1 MWLTVSRQYSIFFC
15 YGFYTCFRREIV
27 SENRLFPIEKMIRLF
42 INGAYFSRILC
53 TPHDLKELVIGWLY
67 TQQIVDS
74 PDDIDAL
81 GVCDS
86 MTDVSI
92 KLGHEIGDVR
102 DYDPVTSSGCGGGE
116 MNARVYSDQVSK
128 LDSDLSVEM
137 STLKDMLSKLFG
149 CIAATE
155 PSQGIH
161 GALIIEISSSSREYF
176 SYDIGRHNAVDKVI
190 GAGLLHGIDFC
201 RSVLIVSGRVSSDMT
216 LKAIRA
222 KIPVLVSPRS
232 VTSMAAEIA
241 DMAGIAIIG
250 RMAKQ
255 DQVLAGIRNR
265 VKGVAKQC
273 PQS

>member
-1 MWLTVSRQYSIFFC
+1 M
-15 YGFYTCFRREIV
+15 

-53 TPHDLKELVIGWLY
+53 TPHDLKELVVGWLF

-74 PDDIDAL
+74 PDDIDVL

-92 KLGHEIGDVR
+92 KLSHEIGEVR
-102 DYDPVTSSGCGGGE
+102 DYNPVTSSGCSGGE
-116 MNARVYSDQVSK
+116 MNAHVYSDQISK

-137 STLKDMLSKLFG
+137 SALKDMISKLFG

-155 PSQGIH
+155 PSHGIH
-161 GALIIEISSSSREYF
+161 GALIIDMSPSSKEYF

-190 GAGLLHGIDFC
+190 GAGLLHGIDF
-201 RSVLIVSGRVSSDMT
+201 SKSILIVSGRISSDMT
-216 LKAIRA
+216 LKAVRA
-222 KIPVLVSPRS
+222 EIPILVSPRS
-232 VTSMAAEIA
+232 VTSLAAEIA
-241 DMAGIAIIG
+241 EMAGIAIIG
-250 RMAKQ
+250 RMAKR
-255 DQVLAGIRNR
+255 DQVLAGNSNR
-265 VKGVAKQC
+265 VKGAVKQC